1 MTQPHQ
7 HPVWDSFIRGYHW
20 LQAMTIGG
28 LWYTG
33 TEGLMDWHF
42 SLAYFLLALLATRL
56 IWGVIGSETAQFRHF
71 IRSPKIAIQ
80 YLFATI
86 RGNANDDSTSSPGH
100 NPAGAY
106 MVIAFM
112 LLLITQLSTGLFAN
126 DDIISEG
133 PFAYLVSGETS
144 SFLTEI
150 HAINFNIIL
159 GAICIHLAA
168 ITLYFLRKDNL
179 ITPMLTGKKEVA
191 GDTLPKVV
199 NGILAW
205 AIFIIV
211 GTVIYFTLAQD
222 VVAYL
227 F

>member
-1 MTQPHQ
+1 MTQLRQ

-20 LQAMTIGG
+20 LQAITIGG

-42 SLAYFLLALLATRL
+42 SLAYLLLALLATRL

-71 IRSPKIAIQ
+71 VRSPRSAIH
-80 YLFATI
+80 YLIATI
-86 RGNANDDSTSSPGH
+86 RGNTNDNNTSSPGH

-106 MVIAFM
+106 MVVAFM
-112 LLLITQLSTGLFAN
+112 LLLIIQLSTGLFAN

-133 PFAYLVSGETS
+133 PFSYLVSGETS

-159 GAICIHLAA
+159 GAIGIHLAA

-179 ITPMLTGKKEVA
+179 ITPMLTGKKVLDD
-191 GDTLPKVV
+191 DTLPKLV

-205 AIFIIV
+205 VIFLIIGAIV
-211 GTVIYFTLAQD
+211 YFTLAQD

>member
-1 MTQPHQ
+1 MTQPQ
-7 HPVWDSFIRGYHW
+7 QYAVWDSYIRGYHW
-20 LQAMTIGG
+20 LQAFTIGG

-42 SLAYFLLALLATRL
+42 SLAYLLLTLLTTRL

-80 YLFATI
+80 YLIATV
-86 RGNANDDSTSSPGH
+86 RGNHNDKSTSSPGH

-106 MVIAFM
+106 MVVAFM
-112 LLLITQLSTGLFAN
+112 LLLVTQLSTGLFAN

-133 PFAYLVSGETS
+133 PFAHLVSGETS
-144 SFLTEI
+144 SFLTDI
-150 HAINFNIIL
+150 HALNFNVIL

-179 ITPMLTGKKEVA
+179 ITPMLTGKKVLD

-199 NGILAW
+199 SGILAW
-205 AIFIIV
+205 VIFLII
-211 GTVIYFTLAQD
+211 GTIVYFTLAQD